1 MAGLFEGITIDP
13 VGAADLDDAVR
24 IGRDARGW
32 TVQVAFPRLTDA
44 VRIGSHADETA
55 RHRIETRYRPGG
67 VAKHMLPDEVMQAA
81 SLTPGAHKPIFL
93 VTIRL
98 DGSFRPT
105 STDVAASMFR
115 SLGRLTYGEASR
127 SVQTGAGSFAEMLGQ
142 ARDLAYGLFERRR
155 SSGAIAYYDLERG
168 IAFDEEGSAILLT
181 GEGHV
186 AEMIVA
192 ELMVLANAQL
202 AAFAVERNIP
212 LLYRNHEAAADL
224 TREQILGRLRHAAAH
239 VRADVQTGGLP
250 RVMAKARVGAEP
262 KGHYA
267 LNLPAYAWFTSPLRR
282 YADLVNQRMIEA
294 ALDGVPAP
302 YGATDIEAVARQVE
316 ERRDAAADRMKASFR
331 GRHAREAT
339 AIIAGGRIEAADDL
353 QFRRVVRAVAADP
366 AAATEAVVDE
376 SVRRIAEELLTPK
389 EIARLL
395 VLGGRTSAA
404 VVERLRAAPH
414 EANNVLAYGATSLGW
429 SQPDFSEQRAGPPH
443 APVFACTG
451 RMTVAGTELVT
462 PLVVRPTRKGAQHA
476 AGVHLVAA
484 VAGIEVPE
492 TAAPP
497 VQTPSAPPAP
507 SASPER
513 NPRNRLQEH
522 CAQAR
527 YPAPTYEV
535 SERGPPHDR
544 VFEAVATVRI
554 GGRTTS
560 SPPARAQSK
569 KEAEKAAAAAMLVLL
584 GLEEPGAVD
593 PPPPAAAPP
602 PPAADAD
609 LMARTRLETVCRKRN
624 WPMPRFDVKGDGP
637 SHAPTFTAV
646 ARLRAGGRDLV
657 TPACAGRSK
666 KEAERGA
673 AQAMLDLVERPAAS
687 ARR

>member
-1 MAGLFEGITIDP
+1 MLELFRGITIDP
-13 VGAADLDDAVR
+13 VGAADLDDAIRVDR
-24 IGRDARGW
+24 DGRCW
-32 TVQVAFPRLTDA
+32 TVQVAFPRLTDV
-44 VRIGSHADETA
+44 VRIGGHADETA
-55 RHRIETRYRPGG
+55 RHRTETRYRLGG
-67 VAKHMLPDEVMQAA
+67 VSRHMLPEEVMKAA
-81 SLTPGAHKPIFL
+81 SLTPGGGKPVFL
-93 VTIRL
+93 ATILL
-98 DGSFRPT
+98 DGSFRVI
-105 STDVAASMFR
+105 STTVAKATFKSM
-115 SLGRLTYGEASR
+115 GRLTYGEATR
-127 SVQTGAGSFAEMLGQ
+127 RVQTREGDFAKMLEQ
-142 ARDLAYGLFERRR
+142 ARDLAHGLLERRR

-168 IAFDEEGSAILLT
+168 IAFDEEGSAILLS

-186 AEMIVA
+186 AEMIVS

-224 TREQILGRLRHAAAH
+224 TREQILGRLRDAAAH
-239 VRADVQTGGLP
+239 VRADVQTRGLP
-250 RVMAKARVGAEP
+250 RIMAKARVGAEP

-302 YGATDIEAVARQVE
+302 YAAADIETVALQIE
-316 ERRDAAADRMKASFR
+316 EKRDAAADRMKASFR
-331 GRHAREAT
+331 GRYAREAT
-339 AIIAGGRIEAADDL
+339 AIIAGGGIEAADDL
-353 QFRRVVRAVAADP
+353 QFRRVVKAVAADP
-366 AAATEAVVDE
+366 ASATEAVVAE

-389 EIARLL
+389 ELARLL
-395 VLGGRTSAA
+395 VLGGRTAAA

-414 EANNVLAYGATSLGW
+414 EANNVLAYGSTSLGW

-443 APVFACTG
+443 APVFACAG
-451 RMTVAGTELVT
+451 RMTVAGAELVT

-484 VAGIEVPE
+484 VAGIEVPVAE
-492 TAAPP
+492 PP
-497 VQTPSAPPAP
+497 VQTPSAQPAP
-507 SASPER
+507 STGPER

-560 SPPARAQSK
+560 APPARARSK

-584 GLEEPGAVD
+584 GLEEADVAET
-593 PPPPAAAPP
+593 PPPVAAP

-609 LMARTRLETVCRKRN
+609 VMARTRLETVCRQRN

-657 TPACAGRSK
+657 SPACAGRSK

-687 ARR
+687 ARRP